1 LIQTRFLRHFSE
13 EEEEVVLEDSV
24 VKILEVLVFLQI
36 WEEWVE
42 IKVEQSLHLDLDDI
56 FNYLFKE
63 IMRT

>member
-13 EEEEVVLEDSV
+13 EEEEVVLEDLV
-24 VKILEVLVFLQI
+24 VKILEVLVFSQI
-36 WEEWVE
+36 WEGWVE